1 MTRRN
6 LPLVVLWMGGALV
19 SFSVSAVVVRVLTPT
34 LGIFEILTLRSAIG
48 IALLLG
54 AAWAMPRLRPGLR
67 LRRPWLHLARNVPHS
82 FGQAGWA
89 YGITLLPL
97 ATVFALEFTSP
108 VWLALLAVIFLGE
121 RMTLPRAGAVLL
133 GLIGVLVVLRPGMAA
148 IEPASLAVLAAAF
161 SFALTGVLTKKLTGS
176 ESTFSILLWMNVIQL
191 PLHLA
196 FSDLFFVGRIEGWQ
210 AWGIAGVGLSGVA
223 SHLCLTQAYRYGDA
237 TIVIP
242 LDFLR
247 IPLIAF
253 VGAIFYGERLDL
265 FVFLG
270 AALIVAGILLNLTA
284 EARRPDEV
292 ATSSRR
298 PGSGPESG

>member
-1 MTRRN
+1 MTARN
-6 LPLVVLWMGGALV
+6 LPLVVLWMSGALV
-19 SFSVSAVVVRVLTPT
+19 TFSVSAVVVRVLTPT
-34 LGIFEILTLRSAIG
+34 LGIFEILTLRSVLG

-54 AAWAMPRLRPGLR
+54 AAWAVPRLRPGLR
-67 LRRPWLHLARNVPHS
+67 LRHPWLHLARNVPHT

-133 GLIGVLVVLRPGMAA
+133 GLIGVLVVLRPGLAA
-148 IEPASLAVLAAAF
+148 IQPASLAVLAAAF

-176 ESTFSILLWMNVIQL
+176 ESTFSILFWMNVIQL
-191 PLHLA
+191 PLHLL
-196 FSDLFFVGRIEGWQ
+196 FSDPLFVSRIEGWQ

-270 AALIVAGILLNLTA
+270 AALIVAGILLNLSA
-284 EARRPDEV
+284 EARRPAPA